1 MILGRFSA
9 SYLWRVSPDE
19 WSLPIVFLLCLQ
31 RAEDIIKVEAKFI
44 FPLGGFNCP
53 ESFPIPPFPP
63 VPVLPG
69 C

>member
-1 MILGRFSA
+1 MIFRRFSS

-19 WSLPIVFLLCLQ
+19 RSLPIVFLLYLQ
-31 RAEDIIKVEAKFI
+31 RVEDIIKVEAKFI
-44 FPLGGFNCP
+44 FPLGGFNSL

-63 VPVLPG
+63 VPVRPG